1 MKKGYVYILT
11 NPRKTVFYT
20 GATNNLGKHL
30 FEQKNRIAERLTRS
44 YSCNELVY
52 YEIVESLELARTREK
67 EIKSECRIG
76 KETLI
81 ERFNPEWKDLSGE
94 LLAVK
99 KR

>member
-20 GATNNLGKHL
+20 GTTNNLGRQLYEH
-30 FEQKNRIAERLTRS
+30 KNRIAEGLTGS
-44 YSCNELVY
+44 YNCNELVY
-52 YEIVESLELARTREK
+52 YEITESLDKARMREN

-94 LLAVK
+94 LLAIK